1 MMDEG
6 SYIVFDIETVPD
18 TRYEE
23 YKRAF
28 PTSKKRPGLH
38 AFLSRAVAIGVAT
51 ANEKTCVVADGDFV
65 SERDLIEWFNRKCTS
80 YPDAPL
86 VGYNIKNFDIPFLRT
101 RAALLGASCS
111 LPHRN
116 SARIVDIYDLMGG
129 KWQTDVSSG
138 SLSELSW
145 YLFGK
150 PKDTGDGN
158 QVATWF
164 ANGDMDRI
172 REHCHE
178 DIEICEK
185 LYRSYKGILF

>member
-1 MMDEG
+1 MMDED
-6 SYIVFDIETVPD
+6 SYMVFDIETVPD
-18 TRYEE
+18 VRYEE
-23 YKRAF
+23 YTRMF
-28 PTSKKRPGLH
+28 PKSKKRPGLH
-38 AFLSRAVAIGVAT
+38 AFLSRVVAIGVAT

-80 YPDAPL
+80 CPDARL

-172 REHCHE
+172 CEHCQE